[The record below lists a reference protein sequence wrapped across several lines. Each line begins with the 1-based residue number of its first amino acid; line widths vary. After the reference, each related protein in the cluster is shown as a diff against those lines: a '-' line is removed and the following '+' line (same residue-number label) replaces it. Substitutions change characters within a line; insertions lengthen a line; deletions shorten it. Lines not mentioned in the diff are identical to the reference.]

1 MSALDTGID
10 YSPASH
16 TLGAR
21 ALRTPYPPIE
31 PYDAGYVRMDAAHG
45 AVRVDA
51 RTAEAT
57 PTGVHCLW
65 VEQSGNPAGHA
76 VVFLHGGPGGGTS
89 AGDRQWFDPTH
100 YRIITFAQRGAG
112 KSRPHAD
119 LTNNTTWDLV
129 ADIERLRTL
138 LGIARWHV
146 FGGSW
151 GSALALAYAQTHPH
165 AVSALILR
173 GIFALRARELH
184 FFYGA
189 DGGASHIFP
198 EQHERFLAPI
208 PADERGD
215 MIGAYYRR
223 LTSPDAALRHAAADA
238 WSTWENATCRLY
250 VDPASIARSDDAAWA
265 LAFARIEA
273 HYFAHGGFFATDGAL
288 LAQANVDRIRHIPT
302 TIVQGRYDIVCPC
315 ATAWALHKAFPEAR
329 LVVVPDAGHS
339 AKEPGIAHHLIEA
352 TDTYR
357 SLV

>member
-238 WSTWENATCRLY
+238 
-250 VDPASIARSDDAAWA
+250 
-265 LAFARIEA
+265 
-273 HYFAHGGFFATDGAL
+273 
-288 LAQANVDRIRHIPT
+288 
-302 TIVQGRYDIVCPC
+302 
-315 ATAWALHKAFPEAR
+315 
-329 LVVVPDAGHS
+329 
-339 AKEPGIAHHLIEA
+339 
-352 TDTYR
+352 
-357 SLV
+357 